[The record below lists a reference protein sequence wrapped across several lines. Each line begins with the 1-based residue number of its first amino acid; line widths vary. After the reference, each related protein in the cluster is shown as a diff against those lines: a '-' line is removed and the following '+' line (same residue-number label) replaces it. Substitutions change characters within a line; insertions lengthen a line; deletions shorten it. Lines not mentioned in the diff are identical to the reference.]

1 MNQSGG
7 YNVGI
12 GYQAVYGVSTGNSNT
27 GVGEGALKNVT
38 TGSRNIGIGH
48 DAGQSTSPSG
58 TISTGSNNICLGD
71 NNIANL
77 YCADTTISS
86 SDERDKTDIEDF
98 THGLDWITQMRPV
111 TYRWDRRSWYLGED
125 EDDIND
131 VVRDGS
137 RKRNKINLGLL
148 AQEVMSIEIADG
160 YAQDRDSQ
168 LITHENEDG
177 KSYGLKYD
185 HIVPVLI
192 NAVKEQQTIINDL
205 KSRIETLENT

>member
-1 MNQSGG
+1 MEKKVLQNKKNNQTKDAPVEEVIFKDTSKLKSDGTKP
-7 YNVGI
+7 NVVPFI
-12 GYQAVYGVSTGNSNT
+12 V
-27 GVGEGALKNVT
+27 EKKK
-38 TGSRNIGIGH
+38 RNPIV
-48 DAGQSTSPSG
+48 QK
-58 TISTGSNNICLGD
+58 LVD
-71 NNIANL
+71 NA
-77 YCADTTISS
+77 
-86 SDERDKTDIEDF
+86 
-98 THGLDWITQMRPV
+98 
-111 TYRWDRRSWYLGED
+111 
-125 EDDIND
+125 EDDIDD